1 MTPPN
6 TPSRFTI
13 DLSDEVVR
21 GATVLLHG
29 SLLEPA
35 PRAPA
40 VASVPPPTT
49 SKADEKKTESLALT
63 PWQKASR
70 EVATVTAG
78 MGGVV
83 ALGKLTGPLF
93 MSNFFTFGLAGLIG
107 YRVVWGVAPALHSP
121 LYVCLHHLWVFVGHT
136 KRSGF

>member
-1 MTPPN
+1 MTPANIPDK
-6 TPSRFTI
+6 FFL
-13 DLSDEVVR
+13 DLEDEVIR
-21 GATVLLHG
+21 GAMVVHHG
-29 SLLEPA
+29 SLLQPV

-40 VASVPPPTT
+40 VASVPPATP
-49 SKADEKKTESLALT
+49 SKADEKKAEILAIT
-63 PWQKASR
+63 PWQKATR

-107 YRVVWGVAPALHSP
+107 YRVQFNSFLLTIKCSNLA
-121 LYVCLHHLWVFVGHT
+121 CD
-136 KRSGF
+136 R